1 MFKFSAEVRKVM
13 YTTNAIESVNSS
25 FRKVIKKGAFPNE
38 TAVLKVLYLRVLEL
52 SKKWSGGRV
61 SNWAMVMNQLMMD
74 DRFSTRI
81 QKYLEK

>member
-1 MFKFSAEVRKVM
+1 M